1 MTSRTVNTGVAHL
14 QEQSGW
20 KLNENMRTGACE
32 LILIFTDDSHTYIE
46 VTVRAMVYY
55 ENQ

>member
-1 MTSRTVNTGVAHL
+1 MTSRTVNSGVAQL
-14 QEQSGW
+14 QEQSSW
-20 KLNENMRTGACE
+20 KLNENMRTDACE
-32 LILIFTDDSHTYIE
+32 LILIFTDDLHTYIE